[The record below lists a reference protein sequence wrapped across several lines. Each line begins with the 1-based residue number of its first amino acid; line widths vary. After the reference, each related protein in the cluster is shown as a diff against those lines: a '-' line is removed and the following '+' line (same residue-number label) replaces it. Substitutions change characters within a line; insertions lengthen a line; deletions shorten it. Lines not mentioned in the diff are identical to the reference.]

1 MITIGMT
8 GLESGHNQQRRKYQ
22 SMTRFKNDDNRI
34 VVLNQNTTNG
44 ENPNLYW
51 QSKSIDGGN
60 RKHKQRTVAERDY
73 EQLHKCSMGNNETPG
88 HVSGAQTESL
98 FIIFKY
104 IISDNFTKV
113 LRLDSLRIV

>member
-1 MITIGMT
+1 M
-8 GLESGHNQQRRKYQ
+8 
-22 SMTRFKNDDNRI
+22 
-34 VVLNQNTTNG
+34 
-44 ENPNLYW
+44 
-51 QSKSIDGGN
+51 
-60 RKHKQRTVAERDY
+60 AERDY

-104 IISDNFTKV
+104 IISDNLTKV